1 MIVLDTSAV
10 MALLLDE
17 ADADRIADTL
27 SSNERLVMSA
37 ATLAECRIVAARRG
51 LAGEVEALLAGLGV
65 EVDPVDEAAAVQVAE
80 AYAKWG
86 KGVHPAG
93 LNFGDCFAYACARRL
108 GAALLFVGDDF
119 AHTDVTPRLAR

>member
-27 SSNERLVMSA
+27 CSSERLVMSA
-37 ATLAECRIVAARRG
+37 GTLAECRIVAARRG
-51 LAGEVEALLAGLGV
+51 MSEEVGALLTGLSVEVE
-65 EVDPVDEAAAVQVAE
+65 PVDEATAVQVAE

-108 GAALLFVGDDF
+108 GAPLLFVGDDF
-119 AHTDVTPRLAR
+119 ARTDLTPRLSR